1 MGGQLALFI
10 LYPGLYFIDILRL
23 PSVVCLESC
32 NIGNQILL
40 DGSKLLIGQFCEAHE
55 LGELRNAVLIHK
67 SLNIEHN
74 IRIELLGE
82 LRRVLSE
89 QFLPAKYCP
98 AAIFEA
104 YKWKFL
110 PFKRFIAAKRG
121 AGQKSLY
128 GMGKKI
134 GSDHGKPCLEL
145 IKALLG
151 QFTGKS
157 ILKSVPEDQRI
168 PIEALRTELCN
179 RCEGIYGH
187 LAGFF
192 FKKVQSST

>member
-1 MGGQLALFI
+1 MFV

-23 PSVVCLESC
+23 SSIVCLESC

-40 DGSKLLIGQFCEAHE
+40 DGSKLLIGQFCEVHE
-55 LGELRNAVLIHK
+55 LRELRNTVLVHK
-67 SLNIEHN
+67 SLNIEHD
-74 IRIELLGE
+74 IGIELLGE
-82 LRRVLSE
+82 LCRVLSQ
-89 QFLPAKYCP
+89 QFLPAKYSP
-98 AAIFEA
+98 AAIFKA

-121 AGQKSLY
+121 TGQKSLY
-128 GMGKKI
+128 RMGKKI

-157 ILKSVPEDQRI
+157 VLKSVP
-168 PIEALRTELCN
+168 
-179 RCEGIYGH
+179 
-187 LAGFF
+187 
-192 FKKVQSST
+192 